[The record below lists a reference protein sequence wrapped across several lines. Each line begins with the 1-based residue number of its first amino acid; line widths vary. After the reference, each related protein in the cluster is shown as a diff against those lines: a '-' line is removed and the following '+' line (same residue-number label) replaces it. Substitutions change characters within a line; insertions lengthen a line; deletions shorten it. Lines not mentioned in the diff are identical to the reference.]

1 LSGVTVPLTVTRS
14 ADVELPSAGASTWTC
29 TDVLEEPHP
38 EIASVTRTP
47 VAIHATAAA
56 LVGDSPFMPP
66 FSARQ
71 PPNLKSAGQTMRR
84 IGRWGTRRPWRAIAT
99 WLAFVAVALGALAL
113 TDGTKRPGRYALT
126 FPERASIETLRGDQS
141 RPGSLARP
149 RRLCATASHGSSRV
163 GSTASADPGRTRGA
177 CDRTAQQTMRPGGT
191 SDT

>member
-1 LSGVTVPLTVTRS
+1 MVVVTGALPCALATTSSWLAPGCSGTDVVKTPEPTCADCPATCTVALSGVTVPLTVTRS

-47 VAIHATAAA
+47 VAIHATAAT

-84 IGRWGTRRPWRAIAT
+84 IGRWSTRRPWRAIAT

-113 TDGTKRPGRYALT
+113 TDGTKRPT
-126 FPERASIETLRGDQS
+126 IDQDAA
-141 RPGSLARP
+141 RLHSLNEPA
-149 RRLCATASHGSSRV
+149 
-163 GSTASADPGRTRGA
+163 
-177 CDRTAQQTMRPGGT
+177 
-191 SDT
+191 